1 LAPRQKRERRKV
13 VVAGERAT
21 SQFINS
27 NLRLVV
33 SVARKYQWSSLPLL
47 DLIQEGNLGLIHAVE
62 KFDWRKGFKFST
74 YGTWWIRQSIGRA
87 IENTAHTVRIPVHVR
102 DEIRRARRVQA
113 ELETDRGRPPT
124 LSELAEALEMEESTL
139 TELFLYDSDAV
150 SLDAAIGE
158 DGSTTLGDL
167 VARSSDGSP
176 FELVAQAMLGSH
188 IDGILEQLCEA
199 ERQVLLLRYGLD
211 RGEPRTQGA
220 VGALLDLPADRVRRI
235 EHDAMAKLRRALSG
249 SDARDLL
256 AS

>member
-1 LAPRQKRERRKV
+1 
-13 VVAGERAT
+13 
-21 SQFINS
+21 
-27 NLRLVV
+27 
-33 SVARKYQWSSLPLL
+33 
-47 DLIQEGNLGLIHAVE
+47 
-62 KFDWRKGFKFST
+62 
-74 YGTWWIRQSIGRA
+74 
-87 IENTAHTVRIPVHVR
+87 
-102 DEIRRARRVQA
+102 
-113 ELETDRGRPPT
+113 